1 MDIFEIRLFKD
12 ENDFNNRISCYCER
26 AKGTKEEIKE
36 KAKALATR
44 FNTIYWLV
52 DEYK

>member
-12 ENDFNNRISCYCER
+12 ENDFNNRIFCYCER

-36 KAKALATR
+36 KALAIR
-44 FNTIYWLV
+44 FNVNRWETKKLIN
-52 DEYK
+52 